1 LGAEKKVKKSDMN
14 PNPSETKRRWIA
26 LALVVGAL
34 AVALVVWLR
43 WPNQN
48 SPVEPSVDVKPSSKG
63 WQIRYNA
70 TVALLVRGS
79 QHIPIKEVLEM
90 LDENQQLRNFR
101 VKQENG
107 QEVADE
113 TGARKTIL
121 NALKAIAEWAQKRG
135 NDYGTDAKKWQ
146 KVIAAVQNL
155 AENSPNAV
163 VKKEALLTQKALE
176 KKG

>member
-1 LGAEKKVKKSDMN
+1 MN

-26 LALVVGAL
+26 LTLVVGAFT
-34 AVALVVWLR
+34 VALVVWLR
-43 WPNQN
+43 WPSQN
-48 SPVEPSVDVKPSSKG
+48 TPAEPSVDVKPSSRG

-70 TVALLVRGS
+70 TLALLVKGS
-79 QHIPIKEVLEM
+79 KHIPFKEVLEM

-121 NALKAIAEWAQKRG
+121 NALKAIADWAKKRG
-135 NDYGTDAKKWQ
+135 NDYGMDVKKWQ

-163 VKKEALLTQKALE
+163 VKKEAMVTQEALA